1 MAVGT
6 SSCWMWQP
14 EPELVGIRE
23 HEGHPC
29 TYTHAA
35 PDTWQWHDDGARRE
49 LLLLGATYPE
59 IKVASNLCI
68 LWFGVRAA
76 SGKDPNDE
84 TGGRG
89 GRN

>member
-1 MAVGT
+1 
-6 SSCWMWQP
+6 MWQP
-14 EPELVGIRE
+14 EPEPELLGIRE

-29 TYTHAA
+29 TYTHAS
-35 PDTWQWHDDGARRE
+35 PDTWHDDGARRE